1 MNDSNNGGVSD
12 DGRLTVLLVLMFCL
26 LIFDFSNFS
35 YGHHWFFVNGNHRP
49 NLGERLSFVCPNKL
63 VVEHCSNTA
72 KELEHELVPAKYTP
86 FFFELIPINRADKD
100 MLMSVQGIG
109 VSMADTIVAYRQHS
123 GPLKR
128 SSDLL
133 GIKGIGP
140 KRAAKFAKVFT
151 FDEVP

>member
-1 MNDSNNGGVSD
+1 LNNSNSGVLSD
-12 DGRLTVLLVLMFCL
+12 ERLTVLLILMFAL

-35 YGHHWFFVNGNHRP
+35 YGHHWSSINRSNGRNS
-49 NLGERLSFVCPNKL
+49 GEQLSFSCPNKL
-63 VVEHCSNTA
+63 VIENCSNTG
-72 KELEHELVPAKYTP
+72 KKPENETIPAKFTP

-109 VSMADTIVAYRQHS
+109 ASMADTIVAYRQQL
-123 GPLKR
+123 GPLKK
-128 SSDLL
+128 SADLL

-140 KRAAKFAKVFT
+140 KRAAKYSKVFT